1 MAEFERV
8 NKNREEED
16 FKKNTEFEKL
26 NALMEQKVEM
36 IEKEL
41 ADYKQKF

>member
-26 NALMEQKVEM
+26 NALME
-36 IEKEL
+36 
-41 ADYKQKF
+41 